1 MLDLDRKLRKSDKR
15 YNVIRLHC
23 NNERRRREA
32 ITRSL
37 RKSPVNNP
45 SQRDEAENREDEP
58 MVEEVEPNIIVT
70 SASPAATV
78 FRRVEQAPSDFV
90 LADYEQLKNENKKLT
105 GELEKLREEFK
116 LMAEQLKSRDEYL
129 QQTGA
134 KMLSFCTTGTAGQ
147 WTKYKDNYLN

>member
-1 MLDLDRKLRKSDKR
+1 
-15 YNVIRLHC
+15 
-23 NNERRRREA
+23 
-32 ITRSL
+32 
-37 RKSPVNNP
+37 
-45 SQRDEAENREDEP
+45 

-70 SASPAATV
+70 SASPATTV
-78 FRRVEQAPSDFV
+78 FRRVERATPDFI

-134 KMLSFCTTGTAGQ
+134 KMLSFSTAGKADQ
-147 WTKYKDNYLN
+147 

>member
-32 ITRSL
+32 IKRSHL
-37 RKSPVNNP
+37 KQPANNP
-45 SQRDEAENREDEP
+45 SQRDEAEQREDEP

-78 FRRVEQAPSDFV
+78 FRRVERATPDFII
-90 LADYEQLKNENKKLT
+90 ADYEQLKNENKKLT
-105 GELEKLREEFK
+105 GELKKLRE
-116 LMAEQLKSRDEYL
+116 
-129 QQTGA
+129 
-134 KMLSFCTTGTAGQ
+134 
-147 WTKYKDNYLN
+147 

>member
-1 MLDLDRKLRKSDKR
+1 
-15 YNVIRLHC
+15 
-23 NNERRRREA
+23 
-32 ITRSL
+32 
-37 RKSPVNNP
+37 
-45 SQRDEAENREDEP
+45 
-58 MVEEVEPNIIVT
+58 MVEQVEPTLIFT
-70 SASPAATV
+70 SASPVATV
-78 FRRVEQAPSDFV
+78 YWQVEQATSNFV